1 MTSLGARLLATFA
14 VSAVVTKEVSSALKN
29 QKNGIGQAAGLLAGI
44 VTGIGVNALWGLYR
58 EEDSVITARLFNAV
72 LTNMIIEHLL
82 TEEEITKL
90 VEYLGKDKKNLRKTQ
105 EKLISS
111 QKQES
116 DVRAYLLPIIEGIK
130 SERELISIE
139 CIENTANS
147 MISDGE
153 LAYGM

>member
-1 MTSLGARLLATFA
+1 M
-14 VSAVVTKEVSSALKN
+14 
-29 QKNGIGQAAGLLAGI
+29 
-44 VTGIGVNALWGLYR
+44 NALWGLYR